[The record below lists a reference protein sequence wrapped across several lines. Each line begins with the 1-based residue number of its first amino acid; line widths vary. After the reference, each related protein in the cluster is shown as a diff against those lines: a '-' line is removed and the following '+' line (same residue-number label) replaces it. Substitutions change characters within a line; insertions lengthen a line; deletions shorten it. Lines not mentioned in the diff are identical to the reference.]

1 MKNIQKSAL
10 VPYSAAQ
17 MFTLVD
23 DIAAYADFLPW
34 CSQSLV
40 VARDTDI
47 VEAELTISYGQ
58 LNKTFATRNINTPK
72 NQIEMQLVK
81 GPFKHLNGRWDFCML
96 GDEGCKVSLDLSF
109 EFSNKLL
116 DLTVGPVFSQI
127 ANSLVDAFTERAG
140 KIYGG

>member
-1 MKNIQKSAL
+1 MKNIQKTAL

-17 MFTLVD
+17 MFALVD
-23 DIAAYADFLPW
+23 DIQAYSEFLPW

-40 VARDTDI
+40 ISRDPAI

-58 LNKTFATRNINTPK
+58 LNKTFATRNINTPEA
-72 NQIEMQLVK
+72 QIEMQLVK
-81 GPFKHLNGRWDFCML
+81 GPFKHLNGRWDFLVL
-96 GDEGCKVSLDLSF
+96 GDDGCKVSLELSF

-140 KIYGG
+140 KIYG